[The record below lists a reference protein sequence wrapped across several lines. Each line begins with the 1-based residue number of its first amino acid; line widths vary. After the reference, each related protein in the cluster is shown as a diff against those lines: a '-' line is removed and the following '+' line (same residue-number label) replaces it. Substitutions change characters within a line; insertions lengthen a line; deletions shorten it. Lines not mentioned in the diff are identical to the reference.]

1 MFEADVNRDPEQYT
15 ETSDKRYAEM
25 ISYLVDVLL
34 LHQRALFPSED
45 PSIDKRVIMEW
56 SLVGRAML
64 GNIPMI
70 SELPSI
76 ALQEI
81 TDPDNSIQKK

>member
-15 ETSDKRYAEM
+15 ETSDKRYAEI

-64 GNIPMI
+64 GQRPN
-70 SELPSI
+70 
-76 ALQEI
+76 
-81 TDPDNSIQKK
+81 DK